1 MATLKNI
8 LLYAAAMAAIL
19 LLLQWMQVKLLVI
32 DHATEIYITG
42 IAVLF
47 TFLGIWLAK
56 KLTRPKT
63 EVVKESVVVEKEVV
77 VYRPAP
83 AIFLPDTA
91 AITRLGLSPREL
103 EVLQRM
109 AEGATNQEIADG
121 LFVSVNTVKTHT
133 LEVLQRMAEGA
144 TNQEIADGLFVSV
157 NTVKTHTSRLFEKL
171 EVKRRTQAIEKARR
185 LQVIA

>member
-1 MATLKNI
+1 MTTLKNI

-19 LLLQWMQVKLLVI
+19 LLLQWMQVKLLVM

-42 IAVLF
+42 IAVIF
-47 TFLGIWLAK
+47 TLLGIWLAK

-63 EVVKESVVVEKEVV
+63 KVIRESVVVEKEVV
-77 VYRPAP
+77 VYKPAP
-83 AIFLPDTA
+83 EIFQPDTA
-91 AITRLGLSPREL
+91 TISRLGLSPREL

-133 LEVLQRMAEGA
+133 
-144 TNQEIADGLFVSV
+144 
-157 NTVKTHTSRLFEKL
+157 SRLFEKL
-171 EVKRRTQAIEKARR
+171 DVKRRTQAIEKARR
-185 LQVIA
+185 LQLIA